1 MTASPVAAQPPSD
14 VWVIEP
20 RSQGLIARLREVW
33 QYRYLFVYFSKQ
45 AYLDIFRESPLN
57 WLWIIL
63 RAGLPALIMAF
74 VFGEVAQF
82 SSDTVP
88 YPLFVFVS
96 MIVWHM
102 FEYSLLWATRSM
114 RKYSRLLTRIYF
126 PRIIVLAP
134 STMYALL
141 MVGMMVGLLVLLS
154 GWYLYQ
160 LGIWYLRLDG
170 GPIVA
175 LVLMVFAWLF
185 ALAFGLWTSVLDAP
199 ARDVRYTVRYLL
211 RFWFFLTP
219 IVYPLSSVPERWRWL
234 ISANPLTGVVEAFRW
249 GLIGAGEVDVPS
261 LAMSF
266 LFFVAVA
273 VGGLL
278 FFGRAEA
285 TMTDRL

>member
-1 MTASPVAAQPPSD
+1 
-14 VWVIEP
+14 
-20 RSQGLIARLREVW
+20 
-33 QYRYLFVYFSKQ
+33 
-45 AYLDIFRESPLN
+45 
-57 WLWIIL
+57 
-63 RAGLPALIMAF
+63 
-74 VFGEVAQF
+74 
-82 SSDTVP
+82 
-88 YPLFVFVS
+88 VFVS
-96 MIVWHM
+96 MTVWHL

-141 MVGMMVGLLVLLS
+141 MVGMMVILLVVLS
-154 GWYLYQ
+154 GWFLYQ
-160 LGIWYLRLDG
+160 SGVWYLRLDAG
-170 GPIVA
+170 LLVA
-175 LVLMVFAWLF
+175 LAIMVFAWLF

-199 ARDVRYTVRYLL
+199 ARDVRYTIRYLL

-234 ISANPLTGVVEAFRW
+234 IAANPMTGVVEAFRW
-249 GLIGAGEVDVPS
+249 GMIGAGEVDVVS

-273 VGGLL
+273 IGGLL